1 MKDKSEE
8 APSLLSCAIR
18 NTRENPPSFSSSF
31 PPASCSQFMYV
42 TSRSSENYILI
53 QVYPYQVVLSLF
65 EGCTWVPTVLGSPG
79 LSFCLSEGRWWGE
92 RVPAPDGGA
101 TLCPWGST
109 QVSQRLIPCRSCES
123 RRGSP
128 RRSQGTQ
135 TVLFSLPGK
144 ALDLEFSFQ
153 CHLLV
158 QSIHVVNP
166 ASTHTPYC

>member
-1 MKDKSEE
+1 MCNQKCLGE
-8 APSLLSCAIR
+8 
-18 NTRENPPSFSSSF
+18 SSF
-31 PPASCSQFMYV
+31 LLFQLPSCFLFTVYV
-42 TSRSSENYILI
+42 CDFRSSENYILI
-53 QVYPYQVVLSLF
+53 QVYPCQVVLSLF
-65 EGCTWVPTVLGSPG
+65 EGCTRVPTVLGSPG
-79 LSFCLSEGRWWGE
+79 LSFCLSEGRWCGE

-101 TLCPWGST
+101 TPCPWGST

-166 ASTHTPYC
+166 ASTQTPYC

>member
-8 APSLLSCAIR
+8 APSPLSCAIR
-18 NTRENPPSFSSSF
+18 NAWENLPSFSSSF
-31 PPASCSQFMYV
+31 PPASCLQFMYV
-42 TSRSSENYILI
+42 TSEALKTISLSKCIL
-53 QVYPYQVVLSLF
+53 VKGFSPFSR
-65 EGCTWVPTVLGSPG
+65 GAPGVPVLGSPG
-79 LSFCLSEGRWWGE
+79 LSFCLSEGRWCGE

-101 TLCPWGST
+101 TPCPWGST
-109 QVSQRLIPCRSCES
+109 QVSQRLIPCRSYDS
-123 RRGSP
+123 RRRGSP

-166 ASTHTPYC
+166 ASTQTLYC